1 MASQMARGGQWGS
14 WIMGRALPIAI
25 ETEQNEASTS
35 DAYQPSTVFIETPSI
50 QDVTNRSLAYLRSGY
65 PVHFRGSAGSGKT
78 ALALRI
84 AEMLDR
90 PTLFITGDATFTS
103 QSLIGRE
110 SGTRTKQIVDRY
122 IHSVAKFEKETS
134 IAWNDE
140 VLTQACVNGY
150 TLIYD
155 EFTRSRAEANNALL
169 PVLEERVLVLPSSAR
184 RDPYVKVHPEFRAI
198 FTSNSSDYVGVQTAQ
213 DALLDRMITIDLDGI
228 DRETEIVIV
237 AGRSGLADDLAAR
250 IVDMVRDFRHSGAY
264 EQTPTMRASLMIARV
279 AMSQGL
285 RVSASDPAFVGLC
298 LDVLAS
304 KGTPGAQTEARQQLT
319 DALNELIGA
328 HFPA

>member
-1 MASQMARGGQWGS
+1 MGQPQPILVDASVGTHDMPKGEGA
-14 WIMGRALPIAI
+14 
-25 ETEQNEASTS
+25 
-35 DAYQPSTVFIETPSI
+35 STVFIETPTI
-50 QDVTNRSLAYLRSGY
+50 QHITNRSLAYLRSGY

-84 AEMLDR
+84 AEMLER

-103 QSLIGRE
+103 QSLVGRE
-110 SGTRTKQIVDRY
+110 SGTRTKQVVDRY
-122 IHSVAKFEKETS
+122 IHSVTKFEKETS

-237 AGRSGLADDLAAR
+237 SGRSGLAEDLAAR
-250 IVDMVRDFRHSGAY
+250 IVDMVRDFRESGAY

-279 AMSQGL
+279 AMTQGL
-285 RVSASDPAFVGLC
+285 AISAGDPAFVELC

-304 KGTPGAQTEARQQLT
+304 KGTPGAHTEQRSQLNA
-319 DALNELIGA
+319 ALLDLIAA
-328 HFPA
+328 HFSA

>member
-1 MASQMARGGQWGS
+1 LPIGGRKQWGGLN
-14 WIMGRALPIAI
+14 MGRPQLI
-25 ETEQNEASTS
+25 ETGIDTGPLLTS
-35 DAYQPSTVFIETPSI
+35 ESAHASTVFIETPTI

-84 AEMLDR
+84 AEMLGR

-103 QSLIGRE
+103 QSLVGRE
-110 SGTRTKQIVDRY
+110 SGTKTKQVVDRY

-237 AGRSGLADDLAAR
+237 SGRSGLAEDLAAR
-250 IVDMVRDFRHSGAY
+250 IVDMVRDFRESGAY

-279 AMSQGL
+279 AMTQGL
-285 RVSASDPAFVGLC
+285 RISASDPAFVGLC

-304 KGTPGAQTEARQQLT
+304 KGAPGAHTDERRQLN
-319 DALNELIGA
+319 DALHELIAA
-328 HFPA
+328 HCNA